1 MNKLEDGKGGFDNIR
16 KALKNIKNE
25 IDELKS
31 PKKKKQ
37 VNLKKEIENK

>member
-1 MNKLEDGKGGFDNIR
+1 MNKVEDEKGGFDNIR
-16 KALKNIKNE
+16 KALKNIKSE

-37 VNLKKEIENK
+37 KM